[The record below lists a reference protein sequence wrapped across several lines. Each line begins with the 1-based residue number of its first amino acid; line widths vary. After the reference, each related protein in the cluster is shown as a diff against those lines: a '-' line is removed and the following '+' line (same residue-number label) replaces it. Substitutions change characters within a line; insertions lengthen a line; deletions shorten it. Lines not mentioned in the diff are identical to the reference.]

1 MLILLCVRKAQSSP
15 IASAADP
22 GKIDL
27 GHINAR
33 EDSGMLYSVLFKP
46 NSCPECG
53 GATETARKEKLA
65 ARKGRSRK
73 QKKERKQKKKEEE
86 KEEKERRERR
96 ENER

>member
-73 QKKERKQKKKEEE
+73 QIKGEKAEEE
-86 KEEKERRERR
+86 RRREGR
-96 ENER
+96 EGKTRKKGK